1 MSNCWRQSPGG
12 KHADIP
18 AALAAE
24 AGRAVLGN
32 WGIEAQYI
40 DPSINPGDDFYRYVN
55 EGWLTSTKI
64 PDGFAYANAFVDA
77 SLNTEKQLD
86 ELIAGI
92 VASDPAPGSDEALV
106 KAMFQSYLD
115 VDRLNA
121 LGLAPIKDDV
131 AAMLAVTSYDEVARW
146 MARPFTASVIG
157 IGVGLDPGQPKR
169 YVPQIMQS
177 GLGLPSPE
185 YYLLP
190 GEPFVGHRTAY
201 RDYIEATFKRAGVDD
216 PRGRADAILALE
228 TQIAA
233 LHWTQ
238 TEMRDPIRMYHLMK
252 TDELKSFAP
261 EFNWTVF
268 LDEKKFGDQAEIVIG
283 TDTAVQN
290 LAKLVAAT
298 PVEIWRSYL
307 AFHYIDRFLGGAVGR
322 MAAGAFRVL
331 LAPPRRHCAAA
342 TVEGPRHLVCQP
354 HARRAAGARLRQAV
368 FPAGVSPADGKAGR
382 QSARRLPQPHRP
394 ECLDGY
400 RDPQGGDGQA
410 RRHHRAH
417 RLSRPLA
424 GLTAVRLD
432 ATDLAGNVRAVS
444 RFNEADSLAALT
456 EPRRDWQ
463 WPYSPQTVNAG
474 YDPSLNS
481 ITFPAAIL
489 QPPFFDPDADPAVN
503 YGAIG
508 AVIGHELGHAFDDQ
522 GSRQDADGALRNWW
536 TDASRSEFDRRAAVL
551 VDQYNQFS
559 PIEGMHVNGAL
570 TLGENIGDVG
580 GLTVAYDAYR
590 LSVEQELGR
599 APDIEDFSGDQRF
612 FLAWAQVW
620 RTLATPDALRQLV
633 LSDPHSPGQFRT
645 NGVVRNVDAWYAAF
659 GVKEGDALYLPPDKR
674 AKIW

>member
-1 MSNCWRQSPGG
+1 MTRWR
-12 KHADIP
+12 
-18 AALAAE
+18 
-24 AGRAVLGN
+24 AGWRV
-32 WGIEAQYI
+32 
-40 DPSINPGDDFYRYVN
+40 R
-55 EGWLTSTKI
+55 
-64 PDGFAYANAFVDA
+64 
-77 SLNTEKQLD
+77 
-86 ELIAGI
+86 
-92 VASDPAPGSDEALV
+92 
-106 KAMFQSYLD
+106 
-115 VDRLNA
+115 
-121 LGLAPIKDDV
+121 
-131 AAMLAVTSYDEVARW
+131 
-146 MARPFTASVIG
+146 FTASVIG

-307 AFHYIDRFLGGAVGR
+307 AFHYIDDFSEVLSDEWQQAHFEFYSHRLEGIAQRRPLKARAISFVSRMLGEPLGR
-322 MAAGAFRVL
+322 VYARQYFPPEYRQQMEKLVANLRAAFRNRIDRN
-331 LAPPRRHCAAA
+331 AWMDIA
-342 TVEGPRHLVCQP
+342 TRKE
-354 HARRAAGARLRQAV
+354 AMA
-368 FPAGVSPADGKAGR
+368 K
-382 QSARRLPQPHRP
+382 
-394 ECLDGY
+394 LD
-400 RDPQGGDGQA
+400 A
-410 RRHHRAH
+410 ITAH
-417 RLSRPLA
+417 IAYPDRWLDY
-424 GLTAVRLD
+424 TAVRLD

-551 VDQYNQFS
+551 VDQYNRFS
-559 PIEGMHVNGAL
+559 PIDGMHVNGAL

-620 RTLATPDALRQLV
+620 RTLATPDAQRQLV

>member
-1 MSNCWRQSPGG
+1 MTRWR
-12 KHADIP
+12 
-18 AALAAE
+18 
-24 AGRAVLGN
+24 AGWRV
-32 WGIEAQYI
+32 
-40 DPSINPGDDFYRYVN
+40 
-55 EGWLTSTKI
+55 
-64 PDGFAYANAFVDA
+64 
-77 SLNTEKQLD
+77 
-86 ELIAGI
+86 
-92 VASDPAPGSDEALV
+92 
-106 KAMFQSYLD
+106 
-115 VDRLNA
+115 
-121 LGLAPIKDDV
+121 
-131 AAMLAVTSYDEVARW
+131 
-146 MARPFTASVIG
+146 PFTASVIG

-307 AFHYIDRFLGGAVGR
+307 AFHYIDDFSEVLSDEWQQAHFEFYSHRLEGIAQRRPLKARAISFVSRMLGEPLGR
-322 MAAGAFRVL
+322 VYARQYFPPEYRQQMEKLVANLRAAFRNRIDRN
-331 LAPPRRHCAAA
+331 AWMDIA
-342 TVEGPRHLVCQP
+342 TRKE
-354 HARRAAGARLRQAV
+354 AMA
-368 FPAGVSPADGKAGR
+368 K
-382 QSARRLPQPHRP
+382 
-394 ECLDGY
+394 LD
-400 RDPQGGDGQA
+400 A
-410 RRHHRAH
+410 ITAH
-417 RLSRPLA
+417 IAYPDRWLDY
-424 GLTAVRLD
+424 TAVRLD

-620 RTLATPDALRQLV
+620 RTLATPTRCV
-633 LSDPHSPGQFRT
+633 SWCSPIRT
-645 NGVVRNVDAWYAAF
+645 APASSAPTASCATSTPGMRPSASRKATRSICRRTSAPRS
-659 GVKEGDALYLPPDKR
+659 GEQARLYGPIITFVSTDTGYSGEC
-674 AKIW
+674 